1 MPSSA
6 SNQSTSGSSSNG
18 GCSGGGSCQFCCE
31 IVQPHTVCQL
41 VSCTPVDTLPGYS
54 DSQQFVALPPV
65 PRERGRTRLS
75 RSRPP
80 KPRVNEA
87 VFCSP
92 VILSTSTPETANS
105 SNSSV
110 NGSLGSRWRPR
121 RRRSASMRQR
131 QDASL
136 IRQSTETISTTT
148 QGLTLLRILLPFFLM
163 RKPFITLANSL
174 RTKNTLFEELDRCW
188 FGRRWRQCGGPSTP
202 PLGPLCHI

>member
-163 RKPFITLANSL
+163 RKPFITLANSS
-174 RTKNTLFEELDRCW
+174 RTKNTFFEELDRCW
-188 FGRRWRQCGGPSTP
+188 LARRWRQRCGPSTP